1 MRRLQSVIP
10 GERRCNAPIP
20 RGDEKNPTDQLAAF
34 LEEALAVR
42 KGFFILWLRPQVF
55 LLDTLQPDTPEEGR
69 HAVANGF

>member
-1 MRRLQSVIP
+1 
-10 GERRCNAPIP
+10 
-20 RGDEKNPTDQLAAF
+20 LAAF

-69 HAVANGF
+69 HAVAN